1 MQSRA
6 SVSGGAACASCR
18 VGVAADA
25 FAVGAVGGGC
35 CARRA
40 RAARGHVCRRRRAPW
55 ALCAAGAAGGG
66 RCGWWLRPPRA
77 IYRRA
82 FACPGATTGLAEAL
96 ALEQAVLV
104 IGFGAAVDVE
114 LMRALFQ
121 NERHDGE
128 DQDAGGKEDSD
139 ARAGAKKKGEDL
151 VHYAVLLSCW
161 NTWRNTVTSIY
172 LHCAILHPCIR
183 RGVWR

>member
-1 MQSRA
+1 MQSRD
-6 SVSGGAACASCR
+6 SVSG
-18 VGVAADA
+18 VT
-25 FAVGAVGGGC
+25 AV
-35 CARRA
+35 
-40 RAARGHVCRRRRAPW
+40 
-55 ALCAAGAAGGG
+55 
-66 RCGWWLRPPRA
+66 
-77 IYRRA
+77 
-82 FACPGATTGLAEAL
+82 LAEAL

-128 DQDAGGKEDSD
+128 DQDAGGKEDGD

-151 VHYAVLLSCW
+151 FHYAVLLSCW